1 MFTGII
7 TDIGSVL
14 SINESGN
21 KFKIST
27 LFNHHEI
34 DVGASICCSGICL
47 TVTEKGPHINGSYFN
62 VDVSDETLSRTTA
75 KNWKNNSFINLE
87 RSLKFGDEMGGH
99 LVSGHVDCLSKIISI
114 KKIKNGNIF
123 TIEYPEIYKK
133 FIASKGSV
141 CLDGISLTVND
152 VFDNKFTVNIISH
165 TENNTTWKDIKEGD
179 SINTEID
186 IFARYISRQIEE
198 K

>member
-1 MFTGII
+1 MFTGFI

-75 KNWKNNSFINLE
+75 KNWKNNSLINLE

-179 SINTEID
+179 NINTEID

>member
-27 LFNHHEI
+27 LFNHHEV

-47 TVTEKGPHINGSYFN
+47 TVTEKGPHITGSYFI

-75 KNWKNNSFINLE
+75 KNWKNNSLINLE

-114 KKIKNGNIF
+114 KKNKNGNIF

-179 SINTEID
+179 NINTEID

>member
-27 LFNHHEI
+27 LFNHHEV

-75 KNWKNNSFINLE
+75 KNWRNNSLINLE

>member
-75 KNWKNNSFINLE
+75 KNWKNNSLINLE

-99 LVSGHVDCLSKIISI
+99 LVSGNVDCLSKIISI

-179 SINTEID
+179 NINTEID

>member
-75 KNWKNNSFINLE
+75 KNWKNNSLINLE

-133 FIASKGSV
+133 FIASKGSI

-179 SINTEID
+179 NINTEID

>member
-75 KNWKNNSFINLE
+75 KNWKNNSLINLE
-87 RSLKFGDEMGGH
+87 RSLKFGDEMGGN

-179 SINTEID
+179 NINTEID

>member
-75 KNWKNNSFINLE
+75 KNWRNNSLINLE